1 MAQELPGQVVVGVG
15 LKDFT
20 REIRHRLGV
29 VVSV

>member
-1 MAQELPGQVVVGVG
+1 MAQELPGQVVDVG

>member
-1 MAQELPGQVVVGVG
+1 MAQELPGQLVGVG